1 MQMKYLGLIG
11 LLVVMGASAEFYQG
25 EDFVAVSD
33 EPRMPE
39 TPAPYGLTW
48 HQYRKIQAT
57 AILRRNRFDMG
68 HAREEIQMAIDND
81 LGDEK
86 IGFAEMIFT
95 SMAEANARDFREERE
110 RVGEFCAEVDA
121 LESPATL
128 LDPYVAA
135 GLADT
140 YPRIAKAELLLT
152 ANGITDEI
160 GTPFMRENYP
170 GLWLINK
177 AWVYCRVKI

>member
-1 MQMKYLGLIG
+1 MKILLSIILLIP
-11 LLVVMGASAEFYQG
+11 LTSLAW
-25 EDFVAVSD
+25 DI
-33 EPRMPE
+33 PRTPE

-48 HQYRKIQAT
+48 HQYWKIQAS
-57 AILRRNRFDMG
+57 AVASRNRLDMG
-68 HAREEIQMAIDND
+68 QNREQLEAEINTQMADD
-81 LGDEK
+81 AV
-86 IGFAEMIFT
+86 GFAQMLLT
-95 SMAEANARDFREERE
+95 SLDEANAKGLQKERE
-110 RVGEFCAEVDA
+110 RVQEFCADVDA
-121 LESPATL
+121 IEDATTL

-135 GLADT
+135 NFADT

-160 GTPFMRENYP
+160 STGFMRENYP